1 MEASYCRGV
10 PLKKRGPFR
19 DFATLLP
26 GDAMFR
32 WLSRTGWQLRQRSRP
47 VSHPALPIIGTALTI
62 RRVSML
68 GHDDLNA
75 HFRSALDY

>member
-47 VSHPALPIIGTALTI
+47 GLASSTPNDWDRPHHQEGFDAWA
-62 RRVSML
+62 
-68 GHDDLNA
+68 
-75 HFRSALDY
+75 